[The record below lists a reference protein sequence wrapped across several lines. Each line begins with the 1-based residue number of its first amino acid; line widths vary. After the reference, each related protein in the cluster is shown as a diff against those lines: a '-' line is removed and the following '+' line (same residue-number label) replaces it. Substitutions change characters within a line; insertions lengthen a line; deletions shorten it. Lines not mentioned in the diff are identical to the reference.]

1 PSTTATPYNTIC
13 GRKIISIGTPAP
25 TISAAVQPSGW
36 AGTSVRMIGSVRNIP
51 ATITGTVMTTAQVS
65 RPDAIREACALSPR
79 STGPDSSGTTTLA
92 SAPPAT
98 TSNTTFG

>member
-1 PSTTATPYNTIC
+1 
-13 GRKIISIGTPAP
+13 
-25 TISAAVQPSGW
+25 
-36 AGTSVRMIGSVRNIP
+36 
-51 ATITGTVMTTAQVS
+51 TVMTTAQVS

-98 TSNTTFG
+98 TSNTTFGTWFAVTYAVARQVWPAVWPRTNTRANPAILARMVTTPMTTAAPASPLAN